1 MPRAALLF
9 CLSLSA
15 ASISSPEYF
24 MPSHRLTGLGV
35 ARHEM
40 SPALLNERIKLMQ
53 DSQTFF
59 FLREPMAVIGAERI
73 ESPKLAKVFEDASR
87 KSGIPAMVI
96 KAIAY
101 LESFGDP
108 LAQSPAGPRGIM
120 QISGPTAKDMGL
132 RMIYST
138 KYRVTSERKA
148 VKGRRGKITYRT
160 VSRKT
165 SYQVL
170 LRDERLFPEIAI
182 PAAANYL
189 ARIERNFGG
198 LDWAIFA
205 YHCGV
210 GCVGNMQALTE
221 RSQGMGKPLTVAK
234 MFFGSSPILNKELH
248 EAIQREME
256 RDWSPTYWFR
266 VMRAQQLLQLYR
278 DDKPTFLEMAGYYRD
293 QVDSAQRAQHRLAVW
308 LKTSDLL
315 FQNAEEVRVDP
326 GKRLARILEDPA
338 FFGFQV
344 NRDLIGSFDS
354 NSRDAYLRATPSA
367 LGTLVYI
374 AFETRRLHAAMRPKG
389 EKFVP
394 LEVTSL
400 VRSMDTVGRG
410 GSGTG
415 PSEALSHL
423 SGQVFDVRYDTL
435 PPGEKEALKFILD
448 DMGYEGHLGFIDETP
463 HSGTMHIGCSPS
475 SREFFAQI
483 YQEALGA
490 KVN

>member
-1 MPRAALLF
+1 MLRFILLLGF
-9 CLSLSA
+9 A
-15 ASISSPEYF
+15 VPASVGSPDFF
-24 MPSHRLTGLGV
+24 MPAHRLTGLGV

-40 SPALLNERIKLMQ
+40 SPALLAERTKLMQ

-73 ESPKLAKVFEDASR
+73 ESRKLAKVFEDAGR
-87 KSGIPAMVI
+87 KSGIPATII
-96 KAIAY
+96 KSIAY

-132 RMIYST
+132 RMIYTT
-138 KYRVTSERKA
+138 KYRVTSERRA
-148 VKGRRGKITYRT
+148 VKGRRGKVTYKT
-160 VSRKT
+160 VKGKT
-165 SYQVL
+165 PYQVL
-170 LRDERLFPEIAI
+170 LRDERLVPEVAI

-210 GCVGNMQALTE
+210 GCVGNMHALTE
-221 RSQGMGKPLTVAK
+221 RSQGMSKPPTVAQ

-278 DDKPTFLEMAGYYRD
+278 EDKQTFLEMANYYRD

-315 FQNAEEVRVDP
+315 FQNVEEVKADSN
-326 GKRLARILEDPA
+326 KRLARVLDDPA

-344 NRDLIGSFDS
+344 NRDLIASLDPGSHDTF
-354 NSRDAYLRATPSA
+354 LRATPSA
-367 LGTLVYI
+367 LGTLAYI
-374 AFETRRLHAAMRPKG
+374 AFETRRMHAAMHPKG

-410 GSGTG
+410 GAGTG
-415 PSEALSHL
+415 PSEALAHL
-423 SGQVFDVRYDTL
+423 SGQVFDIRYDSL
-435 PPGEKEALKFILD
+435 PPGEKQALKFILD

-463 HSGTMHIGCSPS
+463 NSGTMHIGCSPS

-483 YQEALGA
+483 YQDALSA
-490 KVN
+490 KGNN